1 MSVRTKGWILIA
13 WALTLGLAAAG
24 IAGKERLLARGD
36 TVLLKLAPVDPRS
49 LMQGDYMALNFEIG
63 NQIRGT
69 PMQDNRP
76 PRDGVAVIRR
86 DAQGVAS
93 FVRVHHGEALAAG
106 EQLLRYQIARSRWG
120 GTQVQVSTDAYF
132 FQEGQGKR
140 FAQAEYGEFRVGADG
155 QALLVGLRGKG
166 MERL

>member
-1 MSVRTKGWILIA
+1 MKRWILIA
-13 WALTLGLAAAG
+13 WALTLALAAVG

-36 TVLLKLAPVDPRS
+36 TVFLRLAPVDPRS
-49 LMQGDYMALNFEIG
+49 LMQGDYMALNFDIG
-63 NQIRGT
+63 NQIRAAQA
-69 PMQDNRP
+69 QDRQL

-93 FVRVHHGEALAAG
+93 FVRVHRAEPLAAG
-106 EQLLRYQIARSRWG
+106 EQLLRYQTARSRWG
-120 GTQVQVSTDAYF
+120 GMQVQVSTDAYF
-132 FQEGQGKR
+132 FQEGQGQR

-166 MERL
+166 MEKL